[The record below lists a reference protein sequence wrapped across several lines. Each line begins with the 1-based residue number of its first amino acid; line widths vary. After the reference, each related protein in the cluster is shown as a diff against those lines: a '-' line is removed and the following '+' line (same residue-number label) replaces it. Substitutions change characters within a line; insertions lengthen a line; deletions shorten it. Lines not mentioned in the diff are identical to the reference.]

1 MKIWNSYGSEHSAK
15 LVMIGQFKDV
25 ASAESAKELI
35 DEIAIFISDRDRAI
49 AISDRYPDDVLEFF
63 RKLNIYIIT
72 PDELHQF
79 NSDVSYRL
87 NGSRIVVT
95 TDELEVSGFLK
106 LMVDKGAK
114 VEVYSAHDYPD
125 KVQ

>member
-1 MKIWNSYGSEHSAK
+1 
-15 LVMIGQFKDV
+15 
-25 ASAESAKELI
+25 
-35 DEIAIFISDRDRAI
+35 
-49 AISDRYPDDVLEFF
+49 VLEFF

>member
-1 MKIWNSYGSEHSAK
+1 
-15 LVMIGQFKDV
+15 
-25 ASAESAKELI
+25 
-35 DEIAIFISDRDRAI
+35 
-49 AISDRYPDDVLEFF
+49 
-63 RKLNIYIIT
+63 
-72 PDELHQF
+72 
-79 NSDVSYRL
+79 L

-125 KVQ
+125 KAQ